1 VIPAILA
8 QIGGALLGGVV
19 VGGLCGVGA
28 SVLLAG
34 AGLGM
39 GLLVAAVFA
48 VIVGFGVGAGA
59 GVALVGRLL
68 GRAGS
73 PWLAVLGGGLT
84 GAGVALALRYLPPRL
99 PIRLDLFLF
108 PVVAAPLVV
117 AGALIGYYLRRRQV
131 PRDRGEHRPARPARR

>member
-1 VIPAILA
+1 MIPVLLA

-39 GLLVAAVFA
+39 GLLVVAVFA
-48 VIVGFGVGAGA
+48 AIVGFGAGAGA

-68 GRAGS
+68 DRAGS

-84 GAGVALALRYLPPRL
+84 GAGVTLALLYPPRRL

-108 PVVAAPLVV
+108 PVLASPLVV
-117 AGALIGYYLRRRQV
+117 TGDMIGYYLRRRPLRW
-131 PRDRGEHRPARPARR
+131 PRPQAGR

>member
-1 VIPAILA
+1 LIPVVLA

-39 GLLVAAVFA
+39 GLLVAAIIA

-68 GRAGS
+68 GRTGS

-84 GAGVALALRYLPPRL
+84 GAGVTLALRFL

-117 AGALIGYYLRRRQV
+117 TGAVIGYYLRRRPA
-131 PRDRGEHRPARPARR
+131 PRDRGEHRPAPTPR

>member
-1 VIPAILA
+1 VIPAVLA

-48 VIVGFGVGAGA
+48 AIVGFGVGAGA

-84 GAGVALALRYLPPRL
+84 GAGVALALRYLPL
-99 PIRLDLFLF
+99 RLDLFLF

-117 AGALIGYYLRRRQV
+117 AGAVIGYYLRGRPA
-131 PRDRGEHRPARPARR
+131 PRDRGERRPASTTR